1 MPPENPPAPPPGSP
15 PPLSS
20 SDGLAPDDEKE
31 EQHPIPKENTPTAP
45 SLDQPTSND
54 LSSNE
59 KQVELPP
66 QQENPQEP
74 MKSALDSSGSDSY
87 DISDEEIKRILEEAN
102 AGLDYS
108 SNSDIEPLEIPPPL
122 DPDLTIAQA
131 ERHRFAEPLLSVL
144 HDHISDH
151 TPVIQREISAV
162 FEISDQILA
171 NQLASVIFP
180 NVSKQ

>member
-1 MPPENPPAPPPGSP
+1 MPPENPPEPPPGSP

-20 SDGLAPDDEKE
+20 SEDLAPDDEKE
-31 EQHPIPKENTPTAP
+31 DQQPMPQEIPPPTQ
-45 SLDQPTSND
+45 QPTQPNSND
-54 LSSNE
+54 LPLNE
-59 KQVELPP
+59 KQEQLPA
-66 QQENPQEP
+66 QEENPQNP
-74 MKSALDSSGSDSY
+74 TKSELDLSGSDSY

-151 TPVIQREISAV
+151 TPMIQREIFAV
-162 FEISDQILA
+162 FEISDEILA